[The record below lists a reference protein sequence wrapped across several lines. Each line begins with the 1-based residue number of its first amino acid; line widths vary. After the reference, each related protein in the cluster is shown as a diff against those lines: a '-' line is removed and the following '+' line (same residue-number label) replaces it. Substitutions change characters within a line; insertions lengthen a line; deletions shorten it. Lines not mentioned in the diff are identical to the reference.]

1 MGIRIFLPDYEW
13 RLQEFLGVRLSWLA
27 GDIINAHPSQGV
39 EMKKYS
45 PSATLEIG
53 SKEWEEA
60 RKWEQHERIRL
71 ATPQGNAEKPKG
83 RKM

>member
-1 MGIRIFLPDYEW
+1 
-13 RLQEFLGVRLSWLA
+13 
-27 GDIINAHPSQGV
+27 
-39 EMKKYS
+39 MKKYS
-45 PSATLEIG
+45 RSATLEIG

-71 ATPQGNAEKPKG
+71 ATPQGNAEKSKG

>member
-1 MGIRIFLPDYEW
+1 
-13 RLQEFLGVRLSWLA
+13 
-27 GDIINAHPSQGV
+27 
-39 EMKKYS
+39 MKKYP

-60 RKWEQHERIRL
+60 RIWEERERIRL
-71 ATPQGNAEKPKG
+71 AIPQGNTDKPPI